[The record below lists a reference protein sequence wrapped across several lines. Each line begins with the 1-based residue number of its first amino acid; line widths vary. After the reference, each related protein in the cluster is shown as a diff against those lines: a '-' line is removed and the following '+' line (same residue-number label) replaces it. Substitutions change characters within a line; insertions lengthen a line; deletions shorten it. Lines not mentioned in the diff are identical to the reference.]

1 MYKNN
6 YNDLDYNNHVLLDN
20 KIKVNKKGY
29 IKNSD
34 ILQYSNF
41 QILNPKINFKDGLY
55 YSLEKK
61 YKKSNNKNN
70 LSFNINNISIVSNDN
85 AKDVIKLSK
94 PDAYKKTININSNQN
109 QKKEGNI
116 IEELQNN
123 KYLRPMLGTNNIDI
137 KLLKCQIDEP
147 IKNINNFS
155 LQKYINKHKISMKN
169 TQLSQKDKNRLQ
181 NEDKINT
188 YDLNNKS
195 VMEKNNSNLNIS
207 SINKISKLGDN
218 NNNSFIS
225 KDIKTNNLKYLLKY
239 SPTNLKKY
247 SAVSFGKIPNGKK
260 LFKIEKKENKK
271 DKNSSQLNY
280 YENEINK
287 HYNSMNI
294 KEKSLSNEKENESKN
309 NVKEK
314 NKKNSKDE
322 QMVNIYKR
330 KLVEEFIIVLDKFFS
345 KYLNKKKC
353 LFFKNLVK
361 FKRKSQSKNKIYYR
375 KNNNKFSKKNLTLTS
390 KNNEIKRNHLLFNIE
405 IDKEKEFDK
414 IKTKVITT
422 DTSNNNFNLN
432 NKSFSNEI
440 KSSNLLSNNRFN
452 NHSSSYLF
460 IDQKHKNYSQS
471 PESTLNK
478 NPIKQIK
485 TKTIIYKNLNLNS
498 GSPSRSSSGGRGDTF
513 VYKKKNLNNDNVSIN
528 NKNNTNKYS
537 NLINKNKKE
546 QIIGIDINLG
556 KPIRIINDHSP
567 LEEFYLERNE
577 PYLFPL
583 SPISNEFFQTK
594 KNKINSRTKKKN
606 KPPIQLKKF
615 ANEDDENEDF
625 FNNFYFDSY
634 KGSSTLKIDDEKN
647 YINMYFENSLREKNN
662 NLINRSIMDTNINKK
677 ENIIKENNLY
687 IRTNSFYFYD
697 YKNKNNDNFKSWK
710 IDKNMSLFLL
720 NHKNNEQ
727 NKNKDKADNKKKI
740 NKLYINCTKFFV
752 KILIRLFKKRIFVEI
767 YKWNKNQ
774 R

>member
-6 YNDLDYNNHVLLDN
+6 YNDFNYNNNLVLLDN
-20 KIKVNKKGY
+20 SIKVNKKGY
-29 IKNSD
+29 LKNTD
-34 ILQYSNF
+34 ILQHSNF
-41 QILNPKINFKDGLY
+41 QNCNSKIGFKDGLY

-70 LSFNINNISIVSNDN
+70 LSFNINNISLVSSENTKN
-85 AKDVIKLSK
+85 IIKLSK
-94 PDAYKKTININSNQN
+94 PDAYKKTININSSQN
-109 QKKEGNI
+109 QKKEEGNI

-155 LQKYINKHKISMKN
+155 LQKYINTYAIPIKHSNLSKN
-169 TQLSQKDKNRLQ
+169 DKSRLQ
-181 NEDKINT
+181 SEDIINT

-195 VMEKNNSNLNIS
+195 VMEKKISNSNIDIS
-207 SINKISKLGDN
+207 SINKKKNLGEN
-218 NNNSFIS
+218 NNNSFIKS
-225 KDIKTNNLKYLLKY
+225 KDIKSNNFKYLLKY
-239 SPTNLKKY
+239 SPANLKKY
-247 SAVSFGKIPNGKK
+247 SAIPFGKKANGKK
-260 LFKIEKKENKK
+260 LFKIEKKENRR
-271 DKNSSQLNY
+271 DKNNSQLNE
-280 YENEINK
+280 YENEINIK
-287 HYNSMNI
+287 YNSVNI
-294 KEKSLSNEKENESKN
+294 KENSLINEKEIGNNK
-309 NVKEK
+309 NVKENDK
-314 NKKNSKDE
+314 
-322 QMVNIYKR
+322 MVNIYKK
-330 KLVEEFIIVLDKFFS
+330 KLVEEFIIILDKFFS
-345 KYLNKKKC
+345 KYSSEKKC
-353 LFFKNLVK
+353 LFFKNFMK

-375 KNNNKFSKKNLTLTS
+375 KNNNKFSKTNLTLTS
-390 KNNEIKRNHLLFNIE
+390 KNNEIKRNNFLFNIE
-405 IDKEKEFDK
+405 IDKEKELEK

-440 KSSNLLSNNRFN
+440 KSSNLLSNNKFN

-513 VYKKKNLNNDNVSIN
+513 VYKKKNLNNDNMSIN
-528 NKNNTNKYS
+528 NKYNINKYS
-537 NLINKNKKE
+537 NIINKNKKDK
-546 QIIGIDINLG
+546 IIGIDINLG

-583 SPISNEFFQTK
+583 NPISNEFIQTK
-594 KNKINSRTKKKN
+594 KNKANSRTKKKN
-606 KPPIQLKKF
+606 RPPIQLKKF

-625 FNNFYFDSY
+625 INHFYFDSY

-662 NLINRSIMDTNINKK
+662 NIINRSIMDTNINKK

-720 NHKNNEQ
+720 NHENNEQ
-727 NKNKDKADNKKKI
+727 NKNKDKTDNKKKI

-752 KILIRLFKKRIFVEI
+752 KILIRLFKKRLFIDI

-774 R
+774 K